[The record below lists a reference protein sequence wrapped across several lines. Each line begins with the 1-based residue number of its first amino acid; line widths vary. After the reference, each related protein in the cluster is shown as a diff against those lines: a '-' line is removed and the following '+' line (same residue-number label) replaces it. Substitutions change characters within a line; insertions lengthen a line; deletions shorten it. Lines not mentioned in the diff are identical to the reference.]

1 MPELYPLDYTNHEV
15 AFNARPNSE
24 KPLIVYH
31 RLRRPTLGE
40 LQDREKMLS
49 LELVENG
56 REEQIITHEEAANA
70 NLWDKIVTDVKGY
83 KGFDDWAP
91 LGPQEKASVRPSH
104 KSMAIRAMYLGS
116 ASIVSEEDEVSL
128 TANNW
133 TVRHVIGADPDN
145 PLYEI
150 FHTLREP
157 SQIEQEK
164 FKRTASKTS
173 FIRGAKTP
181 RTKIA
186 QDLRAYV
193 ELYDALI
200 LGVSGATVGG
210 KVWEGSYAQ
219 THVGAVVESHDKQG
233 FISAIDPV
241 WKRMVVQTLM
251 STIDAALLD

>member
-1 MPELYPLDYTNHEV
+1 MVGGTMPELYPFDYTNHEV
-15 AFNARPNSE
+15 AFNARPNSD
-24 KPLIVYH
+24 KPHIVHH
-31 RLRRPTLGE
+31 RLRRPTIGE

-49 LELVENG
+49 LELVESG
-56 REEQIITHEEAANA
+56 REEQIITNEEAANA

-83 KGFDDWAP
+83 KGFDDWKSIAAT
-91 LGPQEKASVRPSH
+91 EKASVRPSH
-104 KSMAIRAMYLGS
+104 KSMAIRAMYLGG
-116 ASIVSEEDEVSL
+116 ATIVSDDEEVSL

-133 TVRHVIGADPDN
+133 TIRQTIGADSDN

-164 FKRTASKTS
+164 FKRNSSKTS
-173 FIRGAKTP
+173 FIRGSKNP

-186 QDLRAYV
+186 QDLRAFV

-200 LGVSGATVGG
+200 LSVTGATVAG
-210 KVWEGSYAQ
+210 KSWEEN
-219 THVGAVVESHDKQG
+219 HPQG
-233 FISAIDPV
+233 FVSMIDPI